1 VSRSELP
8 IWVRP
13 EPSGRRPS
21 LSRQRIAATGLRI
34 ATEEGFEALSMR
46 HVAAALGTGAMTLYN
61 YVRTKDELLAL
72 MHDELMAQI
81 LVPDLP
87 THWREAL
94 TAIARRS
101 REVLIRHPWAMTA
114 LQEVQ
119 FGPNAMRHHEQSLAA
134 LADTW
139 LDSTT
144 KFELLGL
151 VDDYVTGNVLR
162 TAESRKR
169 EDTDA
174 ATIAAGIEFGLA
186 QLRTGEFPHTAAL
199 LGENAD
205 LTTLP
210 EDTPGPALD
219 NQSLDAQFDRGLAA
233 LLDGADARFGITRR

>member
-1 VSRSELP
+1 VSRSDLP
-8 IWVRP
+8 IWSRP

-34 ATEEGFEALSMR
+34 VDEEGFDALSMR

-81 LVPDLP
+81 LVPDQP

-94 TAIARRS
+94 TVIARRS
-101 REVLIRHPWAMTA
+101 REVLIRHPWAMAA

-139 LDSTT
+139 LDNTT
-144 KFELLGL
+144 KFELLAL

-169 EDTDA
+169 KNADA
-174 ATIAAGIEFGLA
+174 ATVAAAIEFGMA

-199 LGENAD
+199 LGDHTD

-210 EDTPGPALD
+210 EGTPGPAMD
-219 NQSLDAQFDRGLAA
+219 DKSLDEQFERGLAA
-233 LLDGADARFGITRR
+233 LLDGADNRFGITRR

>member
-1 VSRSELP
+1 MSRSELP
-8 IWVRP
+8 IWTRP

-21 LSRQRIAATGLRI
+21 LSRQRIAATGVRI
-34 ATEEGFEALSMR
+34 VNEEGFDALSMR
-46 HVAAALGTGAMTLYN
+46 RVAAALNTGAMTLYN

-94 TAIARRS
+94 TVIARRT
-101 REVLIRHPWAMTA
+101 REVLIRHPWSMTA

-119 FGPNAMRHHEQSLAA
+119 FGPNAMRHHEQALAA

-139 LDSTT
+139 LDTTT
-144 KFELLGL
+144 KFELLAL

-162 TAESRKR
+162 AAESRKR
-169 EDTDA
+169 KDVDPASVA
-174 ATIAAGIEFGLA
+174 AVIEFGMA

-199 LGENAD
+199 LGDNAD

-210 EDTPGPALD
+210 EDTPGPVLD
-219 NQSLDAQFDRGLAA
+219 DPGMAEQFERGLGA
-233 LLDGADARFGITRR
+233 LLDGADTRFGITRR

>member
-1 VSRSELP
+1 MSRSELP
-8 IWVRP
+8 IWARP

-21 LSRQRIAATGLRI
+21 LSRQLIAATGLRI
-34 ATEEGFEALSMR
+34 VDEEGFDALSMR

-72 MHDELMAQI
+72 MHDELMAQS

-94 TAIARRS
+94 TAVARRS

-114 LQEVQ
+114 LQEVP

-139 LDSTT
+139 LDNTT
-144 KFELLGL
+144 KFELLAL

-162 TAESRKR
+162 AAESRKR
-169 EDTDA
+169 RDIDPASVA
-174 ATIAAGIEFGLA
+174 AVVEFGMAL
-186 QLRTGEFPHTAAL
+186 LRTGEFPHTAAL
-199 LGENAD
+199 LGDNTD

-210 EDTPGPALD
+210 EDTPGPTLD
-219 NQSLDAQFDRGLAA
+219 DEGMAAQFERGLAA

>member
-34 ATEEGFEALSMR
+34 VDEEGFEALSMR
-46 HVAAALGTGAMTLYN
+46 RVAAALDTGAMTLYN

-87 THWREAL
+87 KHWREAL
-94 TAIARRS
+94 TAIARHTRD
-101 REVLIRHPWAMTA
+101 VLIRHPWAMTA

-139 LDSTT
+139 LDNTT
-144 KFELLGL
+144 KFELLAL

-169 EDTDA
+169 KNIDPASVA
-174 ATIAAGIEFGLA
+174 AVVEFGMA

-199 LGENAD
+199 LGDNAD

-210 EDTPGPALD
+210 EDTPGPVLD
-219 NQSLDAQFDRGLAA
+219 DPGLAEQFERGLAA
-233 LLDGADARFGITRR
+233 LLDGADARFGITRH